1 VSELLPCPFCGGKT
15 IGHHHIRDG
24 RVVACRDCSASV
36 RSFHPNAQE
45 GAFEK
50 WNSRAPQ
57 SSQPA
62 PTRPE
67 PTAYLISHA
76 KHGRAL
82 DFQQITDGDRN
93 AGFSSEALY
102 TNAPQ
107 STATTVEPLVAA
119 LKMARARI
127 EYLGAACTNEKH
139 FISNERDF
147 LPQID
152 AALSAAP
159 VSAWQDISTAPKDGT
174 VILLAST
181 DERGSK
187 NLIECSWWSEERCWI
202 DNGRRG
208 KPDEYEADW
217 YQVDNTDF
225 SFSRPTHWRMPL
237 SRPRNDGQSGGARS

>member
-1 VSELLPCPFCGGKT
+1 MKGPYCNHDGINSERLP
-15 IGHHHIRDG
+15 DW
-24 RVVACRDCSASV
+24 
-36 RSFHPNAQE
+36 E
-45 GAFEK
+45 G
-50 WNSRAPQ
+50 SR
-57 SSQPA
+57 QPA
-62 PTRPE
+62 PQTR
-67 PTAYLISHA
+67 TCNH
-76 KHGRAL
+76 
-82 DFQQITDGDRN
+82 DGIN
-93 AGFSSEALY
+93 SERL
-102 TNAPQ
+102 PDWEGSQ
-107 STATTVEPLVAA
+107 STAMTASPRVDAA
-119 LKMARARI
+119 WLTAEYADFDNIFATPPSVGNADAARWPNA
-127 EYLGAACTNEKH
+127 GAWSSSKHDEIIKRLMSDIGQPNSTSVYGAFKQFANELH
-139 FISNERDF
+139 A
-147 LPQID
+147 L

-237 SRPRNDGQSGGARS
+237 SRPRHEGKSHG